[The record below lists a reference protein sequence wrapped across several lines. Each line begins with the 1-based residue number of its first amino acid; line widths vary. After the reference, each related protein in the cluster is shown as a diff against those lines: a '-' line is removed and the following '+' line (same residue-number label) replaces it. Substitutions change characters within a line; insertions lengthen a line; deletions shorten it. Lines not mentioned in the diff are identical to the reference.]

1 MAASRG
7 RGRALRAFALA
18 LALVASIAL
27 ACGED
32 EPVRSIPSTV
42 APSEGEGNK
51 PAPVARVETADAWL
65 DLIAQR
71 PSALVVRDGAL
82 LVDLGSET
90 ARKHVALGSRHQWRL
105 AQSVD
110 GRVAGVVIGQGASL
124 DVPLDGA
131 NAPTLHPDPGL
142 AFAITLRPLAE
153 KQSMTVLWNER
164 PLAHLALSEGWQRRT
179 LSIPADLARAG
190 ENRIRLHFRRAAPWG
205 DAGEQA
211 AAAIASVEVGA
222 HARITGPAPDES
234 ESPYR
239 TSPPTAADAP
249 SADNMLRVRARGA
262 EATAGHLWLRTGT
275 ALAYYFVP
283 PPRAKLAL
291 DVRGVGAFAVRVS
304 TDEDHAAGHEPT
316 ALFEEP
322 LRPTGRRPEI
332 DLTAWG
338 GRPVRLELSV
348 RGEAA
353 EAELGAA
360 RIVARRSVP
369 VDARARKPRDIVLV
383 TIEGARADVLEIG
396 ARPPLPNLEDLVG
409 SSLVFERAYA
419 ASPVAVP
426 SHAAWLTSVAPPVHL
441 TLRGTFVAAQQTLL
455 PEALER
461 AGYHRFVVTAN
472 KHVGDERGLLQ
483 GIDTQGELGGTMEA
497 TNAPAVVEAL
507 RRAWGE
513 RAKDRWFAWANVNDP
528 QAPYE
533 PPRELL
539 REVIAPPGAP
549 QPHHTQIWI
558 GRVRLGK
565 TLPGEAELG
574 WVRRLYRGELQMVD
588 QAVGDLIEGLR
599 SAGRLDDAI
608 VVVVGVHGEEFF
620 EHGGAGSERTL
631 YEESLRVPLLVHAP
645 EVLAPGRVTVP
656 VDLLDLA
663 PTIADLVGVPAAEQW
678 QGESLVPVID
688 DPQPPPRLVVAYL
701 GDGSRAG
708 IVGDHKLLLGAGG
721 QETYFDLTRNE
732 TESLEG
738 QDVGGVGLRIVR
750 TALAWQL
757 PYEARWRRAR
767 WGTGANLRAAFA
779 QDLGM

>member
-1 MAASRG
+1 MAASRE
-7 RGRALRAFALA
+7 RAWALRSLLF
-18 LALVASIAL
+18 VAAL
-27 ACGED
+27 ACGDD
-32 EPVRSIPSTV
+32 EPVRSIPATEQ
-42 APSEGEGNK
+42 SEAEASK

-71 PSALVVRDGAL
+71 PSALVHRHGAL
-82 LVDLGSET
+82 VVDLGSET
-90 ARKHVALGSRHQWRL
+90 ARKHVALGSRHHWRL
-105 AQSVD
+105 AQDVD
-110 GRVAGVVIGQGASL
+110 GRVAGVVIGQTGSL
-124 DVPLDGA
+124 DVPLDGS
-131 NAPTLHPDPGL
+131 NAPTLHSDPGL

-153 KQSMTVLWNER
+153 KQSVTVLWNER
-164 PLAHLALSEGWQRRT
+164 PLAHLTLSEGWQRRT

-205 DAGEQA
+205 DAKEQA
-211 AAAIASVEVGA
+211 AAAIASVEIGP
-222 HARITGPAPDES
+222 HARITAPPPEDAEPA
-234 ESPYR
+234 YR
-239 TSPPTAADAP
+239 TSPPSVSDGSSSGDT
-249 SADNMLRVRARGA
+249 LRVRGRKA
-262 EATAGHLWLRTGT
+262 EATAGHLWLRSGT

-283 PPRAKLAL
+283 PTRGKLAL
-291 DVRGVGAFAVRVS
+291 DVRGEGAFTVRIS

-316 ALFEEP
+316 VLFEEP

-348 RGEAA
+348 RGEGA
-353 EAELGAA
+353 EAEVGAA

-369 VDARARKPRDIVLV
+369 VDGRARKPRDVVIV
-383 TIEGARADVLEIG
+383 TIEGARADVLDIG
-396 ARPPLPNLEDLVG
+396 TRPPLPNLEDLVA

-419 ASPVAVP
+419 VSPVALP
-426 SHAAWLTSVAPPVHL
+426 SHAAWLTSVAPPIHL
-441 TLRGTFVAAQQTLL
+441 TMRGTFVAAQQTLL
-455 PEALER
+455 PETLER

-472 KHVGDERGLLQ
+472 EHIGHERGLLQ
-483 GIDTQGELGGTMEA
+483 GVDTQAQLGGTMEA
-497 TNAPAVVEAL
+497 SNAPAVVEAL
-507 RRAWGE
+507 RRAWSD
-513 RAKDRWFAWANVNDP
+513 RPKARWFAWANLDDP

-539 REVIAPPGAP
+539 RDVSMPPGAP
-549 QPHHTQIWI
+549 PPHHTQIWV

-574 WVRRLYRGELQMVD
+574 WVRRLYRGELQIVD
-588 QAVGDLIEGLR
+588 QAIGDLIEALR
-599 SAGRLDDAI
+599 SAGRLDAAI
-608 VVVVGVHGEEFF
+608 LVVAGVHGEEFF

-645 EVLAPGRVTVP
+645 EVLAPGRVSVP
-656 VDLLDLA
+656 VDLLDLS
-663 PTIADLVGVPAAEQW
+663 PTIADLVGVPASEQW

-721 QETYFDLTRNE
+721 QETYFDLARNE
-732 TESLEG
+732 TESLTA
-738 QDVGGVGLRIVR
+738 QDVGGIGLRIVR

-757 PYEARWRRAR
+757 PHEARWRRAR